1 MALGYRNYWDTY
13 FAGRAAPLGRCPAE
27 VVHAIFYNFADGEVA
42 RHIPHVWDIATP
54 EAVLAAR
61 ERGGAAAVR
70 PILADLADSP
80 RVPRA
85 AHPAAHAATSAPT
98 PGPPLYPG

>member
-61 ERGGAAAVR
+61 ERGCAAALR
-70 PILADLADSP
+70 RILADLADSP
-80 RVPRA
+80 GVPPP
-85 AHPAAHAATSAPT
+85 AHPAPKPPT
-98 PGPPLYPG
+98 PTPTAPP